1 MDQNEE
7 IAAKYMNEKDFKDA
21 VGQHLLK
28 QVYEKIRE
36 QGTSQL

>member
-7 IAAKYMNEKDFKDA
+7 ITAKYMNEKDFKNT

-28 QVYEKIRE
+28 KVYEQIRA
-36 QGTSQL
+36 GRKTY